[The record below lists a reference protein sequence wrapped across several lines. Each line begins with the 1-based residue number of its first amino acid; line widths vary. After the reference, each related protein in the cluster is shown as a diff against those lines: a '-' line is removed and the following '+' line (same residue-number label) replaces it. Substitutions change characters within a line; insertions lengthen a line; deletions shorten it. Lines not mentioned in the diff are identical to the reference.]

1 MRRVRWTVSAVLG
14 LVALGCVEPVP
25 DDGFERRE
33 GLFRVVILPDTQ
45 CYARRFP
52 EILEAQGD
60 WVAASVDDLDIRM
73 VVHLGDITDTN
84 DAAEWEVAR
93 GALAPILDRVPLAL
107 SPGNH
112 DLGAGGSA
120 ADRSSML
127 AAFFP
132 LDAMAA
138 APGFVESYGGT
149 PGNTAW
155 LFSGELHEYV
165 WIGVEFAPRDDVV
178 TWVRDVLAAHP
189 DRIGIVS
196 THAYLDAAGRR
207 YDHTD
212 STVQEFCPYEYGV
225 SAVDGNDGEELF
237 TAAIAPSPNARMVWS
252 GHVPNGFA
260 YAADVNGAG
269 SEVHQV
275 MADYQTG
282 TRCPETG
289 GDGNGFLLVLEI
301 EEQEASVSVRV
312 RSYSPWLGQHRE
324 DHEVT
329 FTIAPP

>member
-1 MRRVRWTVSAVLG
+1 MASALVG

-25 DDGFERRE
+25 DDGFERRD
-33 GLFRVVILPDTQ
+33 GLFRVVLIPDTQ
-45 CYARRFP
+45 CYSLRFP

-60 WVAASVDDLDIRM
+60 WVAASVSDLDIRM
-73 VVHLGDITDTN
+73 VAHLGDITEDN
-84 DAAEWEVAR
+84 DAAQWAVAR
-93 GALAPILDRVPLAL
+93 DALAPILERVPLAL

-112 DLGAGGSA
+112 DLGEGGSA

-132 LDAMAA
+132 LDDMAA
-138 APGFVESYGGT
+138 APGFIESYDGT

-155 LFSGELHEYV
+155 LFSGELYGYV

-178 TWVRDVLAAHP
+178 RWVRDVLAAYP
-189 DRIGIVS
+189 DRIGVVS
-196 THAYLDAAGRR
+196 THAYLDADGRR

-225 SAVDGNDGEELF
+225 SDADGNDGEELF
-237 TAAIAPSPNARMVWS
+237 AGAIAPSPNARLVFS

-260 YAADVNGAG
+260 YATDVNDAG
-269 SEVHQV
+269 REVHQL

-289 GDGNGFLLVLEI
+289 GDGNGFLLALEI
-301 EEQEASVSVRV
+301 EEGEASVSVRV
-312 RSYSPWLGQHRE
+312 RSYSPWLNEHRA
-324 DHEVT
+324 DHGLTLTV
-329 FTIAPP
+329 APP